1 LLQDLVM
8 NIADGKSEAP
18 DFERQ
23 FLGELSE
30 EVVSFRTAFESLVRR
45 LGSMLSALLPSSN
58 MVWCNQ
64 RLPADDDFVP
74 GCCRNGCGKIY
85 LPACCR

>member
-1 LLQDLVM
+1 M

-30 EVVSFRTAFESLVRR
+30 EVVSFRTAFESLVGR
-45 LGSMLSALLPSSN
+45 LQKHAECAAAQRAGSN
-58 MVWCNQ
+58 M
-64 RLPADDDFVP
+64 
-74 GCCRNGCGKIY
+74 GCFSRS
-85 LPACCR
+85 CC

>member
-1 LLQDLVM
+1 M

-45 LGSMLSALLPSSN
+45 FAECAAAQQQMGQLQQSHA
-58 MVWCNQ
+58 
-64 RLPADDDFVP
+64 
-74 GCCRNGCGKIY
+74 CG
-85 LPACCR
+85 R

>member
-1 LLQDLVM
+1 M

-30 EVVSFRTAFESLVRR
+30 EVVSFRTAFESLV
-45 LGSMLSALLPSSN
+45 
-58 MVWCNQ
+58 C
-64 RLPADDDFVP
+64 F
-74 GCCRNGCGKIY
+74 CCTTRSVRMCMT
-85 LPACCR
+85 

>member
-1 LLQDLVM
+1 M

-45 LGSMLSALLPSSN
+45 SIVTVPSALLLKQAASN
-58 MVWCNQ
+58 M
-64 RLPADDDFVP
+64 
-74 GCCRNGCGKIY
+74 G
-85 LPACCR
+85 